1 VNPTPGHG
9 SLGVG
14 TPGSPRKTEHRACSS
29 LHEQDEV
36 SWHQLE
42 AEKVVRLPDVEL
54 RTGLTAPEVE
64 RRQER
69 FGPNR
74 LTAQKRPSEWVRF
87 LLPLPAPLAW
97 DAWVRITAIGGM
109 ACGAVEVE
117 KGIRVKLRRQD
128 PARKGIQCKR
138 TT

>member
-1 VNPTPGHG
+1 
-9 SLGVG
+9 
-14 TPGSPRKTEHRACSS
+14 
-29 LHEQDEV
+29 
-36 SWHQLE
+36 LE
-42 AEKVVRLPDVEL
+42 AEKIVRLLDVEL

-87 LLPLPAPLAW
+87 LLPFAAPLAW

-109 ACGAVEVE
+109 ACGVVEVE
-117 KGIRVKLRRQD
+117 KWVRVKLRRRD